1 MALCRNIAVGI
12 YTIKATKVTNDQHY
26 HNTTE
31 STVTVL

>member
-1 MALCRNIAVGI
+1 MALCKNFAVDI
-12 YTIKATKVTNDQHY
+12 YTIKATKVTNDQHC